1 MSLLDA
7 ALQPS
12 PTVYIVAIAWLY
24 VTLLMAATEPS
35 VVGGVLTF
43 LAYGAGP
50 LAIFLYVFGR
60 RRPRSSDDPRARAL
74 GRAHAPCASRPIS
87 QIVATPR
94 PISST
99 CCAVAPSAGRR
110 CRLGMRSAT
119 AT

>member
-60 RRPRSSDDPRARAL
+60 RRPRSSDDPRAPRSGVRPWGGPAGSRAV
-74 GRAHAPCASRPIS
+74 REPTDQPD
-87 QIVATPR
+87 
-94 PISST
+94 
-99 CCAVAPSAGRR
+99 RR
-110 CRLGMRSAT
+110 DAE
-119 AT
+119 ADQ